1 MAARELPDRVDTVIV
16 GNGPSALVL
25 SFILHG
31 HIPYYDIANPHPDPI
46 LHQKLQEAPCLLNID
61 INDLTAHFS
70 ASRISYS
77 TQALPVNVLL
87 DTLLRPLAD
96 TNPNQYGSC
105 VQWRHEPGRSV
116 KHVVLGNTANAG
128 GQWAD
133 NPIAG
138 SWDIG
143 ALSYAEML
151 SLPGYSLL
159 KQLRTHS
166 EKPIEEF
173 HRPSRREVAE
183 YLKVY
188 PAMVGIEDSIY
199 TNSNIDS
206 VIRDGEGFF
215 ISSYNLRCKHLVLA
229 SGTFSNLIPARPLL
243 HPLLDLP
250 NPMCESD
257 YPLLVVGSGFTAAD
271 VILST
276 PPNRKIVH
284 IFKWAPDE
292 YPSPL
297 RACHPRAYPEYA
309 SIYRRMKL
317 AAKKNLGP
325 KQVFSPIRKR
335 SNPFE
340 GPDWEDLYEGLPN
353 TCIKAVIM
361 HNSTAT
367 VTLENNNHEV
377 FKREVSSMQYVIGR
391 RGSLEYL
398 EENVLAEVFENS
410 SSSVGNV
417 ISGKTLRSKA
427 EEDLEVASNIFIV
440 GSLTGDSLIRFA
452 FGGCVYAAREIM
464 RRNIHPIDGDIHD
477 PLSASAVKSEDH
489 HHVCMNEHTRTE
501 KNSYEYTNGHSSLDV
516 DMKSRAMSADSE
528 RRRSDLRKDS
538 KWWLGGCTLS

>member
-1 MAARELPDRVDTVIV
+1 MAPRERPDRVDTVIV
-16 GNGPSALVL
+16 GNGPSALIL

-31 HIPYYDIANPHPDPI
+31 NIPYYDIATPHPDPI
-46 LHQKLQEAPCLLNID
+46 LNQKLQKTPCLLDID
-61 INDLTAHFS
+61 IDDLTAHFS

-96 TNPNQYGSC
+96 TNPSQCGSC
-105 VQWRHEPGRSV
+105 VEWRYEPERSGE
-116 KHVVLGNTANAG
+116 HVVLGNTANAG

-159 KQLRTHS
+159 EQLRMHS

-173 HRPSRREVAE
+173 HRPSRREIAE

-188 PAMVGIEDSIY
+188 PAMVGIEDSIH
-199 TNSNIDS
+199 TNSNVDG

-215 ISSYNLRCKHLVLA
+215 IRSHDLRCKHLVLA

-243 HPLLDLP
+243 HPLLGLP
-250 NPMCESD
+250 DPMRKSD

-276 PPNRKIVH
+276 PPNRKVVH

-292 YPSPL
+292 HPSPL

-309 SIYRRMKL
+309 SIYKKMKL
-317 AAKKNLGP
+317 AAKKNLDP
-325 KQVFSPIRKR
+325 EQVFSPMRKR

-340 GPDWEDLYEGLPN
+340 RPDWEDLYEGLPN
-353 TCIKAVIM
+353 TCIKAVTM
-361 HNSTAT
+361 HESTAT
-367 VTLENNNHEV
+367 IMLEDSDHRV
-377 FKREVSSMQYVIGR
+377 FEREVSSMQYVIGR

-398 EENVLAEVFENS
+398 DEKTSAEVLES
-410 SSSVGNV
+410 SSSNMGSV

-427 EEDLEVASNIFIV
+427 EENLEVALNTFII

-452 FGGCVYAAREIM
+452 FGGCVYAAREII
-464 RRNIHPIDGDIHD
+464 RRNDHPIDGNNHD

-501 KNSYEYTNGHSSLDV
+501 KNNYEYTNGHSSLDV
-516 DMKSRAMSADSE
+516 DMKSRSMSVDSE